1 MSSSGPIRVMIVD
14 DEPPA
19 VERMIALLTAQPGFE
34 VVACE
39 SRSARVAERCK
50 ALVPDLVLLDIE
62 MPGLD
67 GLDVARALAGAGD
80 DAPSVVFVSAHE
92 SYAVDAFG
100 VAAVDYLVKPVREQ
114 RLRRALERV
123 RRLRRAE
130 PEYVAVHIGERLRRV
145 ALADVRAF
153 TAEDKST
160 LVHALDGRGVIDQPL
175 RQIEQCHGD
184 RFVRVHRN
192 ALVSRAHLRSM
203 CPDRD
208 GVERVELD
216 GLELRLEVSRRNRA
230 EIRRLLTGEE

>member
-1 MSSSGPIRVMIVD
+1 MSAAGPIRVMIVD

-19 VERMIALLTAQPGFE
+19 VERLASMVAAQPGFE

-39 SRSARVAERCK
+39 SRSARVQERCR
-50 ALVPDLVLLDIE
+50 ALKPDLVLLDVE
-62 MPGLD
+62 MPGRD
-67 GLDVARALAGAGD
+67 GLDVARMLAD
-80 DAPSVVFVSAHE
+80 DSGEGPAVVFVSAHE

-100 VAAVDYLVKPVREQ
+100 VAAVDYLVKPVRET

-123 RRLRRAE
+123 RGLRRPQSE
-130 PEYVAVHIGERLRRV
+130 SIAVRVGERLHRV
-145 ALADVRAF
+145 ALVDVRAF

-160 LVHALDGRGVIDQPL
+160 LAHSPEVCGIVDQPL
-175 RQIEQCHGD
+175 KQIEQRHGD

-192 ALVSRAHLRSM
+192 ALASRTHLRSM

-208 GVERVELD
+208 GVEHIEID

>member
-1 MSSSGPIRVMIVD
+1 MSDSGPIRVMIVD

-19 VERMIALLTAQPGFE
+19 VERMTALVGAQTGFE

-39 SRSARVAERCK
+39 SRSARVAERCS
-50 ALVPDLVLLDIE
+50 ALAPDLVLLDIE

-67 GLDVARALAGAGD
+67 GLDLARALAAAGEE
-80 DAPSVVFVSAHE
+80 APSVVFVSAHE

-123 RRLRRAE
+123 RRLRRPE
-130 PEYVAVHIGERLRRV
+130 PEYLAVHIGERLRRL
-145 ALADVRAF
+145 ALTDIRAF

-160 LVHALDGRGVIDQPL
+160 LAHAPEVCGVVDQPL
-175 RQIEQCHGD
+175 RQIEQRHGD

-192 ALVSRAHLRSM
+192 ALASRAHLRSM